1 MSKISELAEA
11 TTLSDA
17 DMTVID
23 NETDGTR
30 KFKLKRLKDAS
41 DGNATDISKL
51 QDSMAD
57 EYDVNVSY
65 SAGDYAMHEGTLYKA
80 TDTTTGAWDSS
91 KWGEAQISDDVSELN
106 SKIGGTYLGK
116 GTYTNKLVMGSYGFV
131 SGSNK
136 NLYLYVPMN
145 IAGDV
150 TTISATSVIIGLRAG
165 NGGYI
170 GGADNTDITNMV
182 TGISFDKTSG
192 YISITATHSTSWHAT
207 NNIAC
212 VGTAKLTFTLS

>member
-17 DMTVID
+17 DMAVID
-23 NETDGTR
+23 NTTDGSR

-41 DGNATDISKL
+41 DGNATDIGKL

-65 SAGDYAMHEGTLYKA
+65 SAGDYAMYEGTLYKA

-91 KWGEAQISDDVSELN
+91 KWSEAQISDDVRVLN
-106 SKIGGTYLGK
+106 SNFVGK
-116 GTYTNKLVMGSYGFV
+116 GTHTINVFGCYGFV
-131 SGSNK
+131 SGGAK
-136 NLYLYVPMN
+136 AIYLFIPVN

-150 TTISATSVIIGLRAG
+150 TSISSITALKIGLRTSG
-165 NGGYI
+165 SGGYA
-170 GGADNTDITNMV
+170 GGADNLDVLSNV
-182 TGISFDKTSG
+182 VQKEVQKLHG
-192 YISITATHSTSWHAT
+192 YIMVRLDSTNAWT
-207 NNIAC
+207 NC
-212 VGTAKLTFTLS
+212 VNNSVVCGTANITFTLA